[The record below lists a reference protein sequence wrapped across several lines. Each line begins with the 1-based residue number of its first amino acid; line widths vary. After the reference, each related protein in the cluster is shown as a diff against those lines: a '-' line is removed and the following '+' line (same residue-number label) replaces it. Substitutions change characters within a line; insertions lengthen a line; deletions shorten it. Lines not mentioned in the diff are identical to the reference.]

1 MKDNQI
7 LKASID
13 EILAV
18 DFIDI
23 TDASRIKEYDIRN
36 VRGSIR
42 LRTGQFI
49 SPDEIKS
56 LKAKVKSIKFPS
68 K

>member
-7 LKASID
+7 LKATID
-13 EILAV
+13 EIINAE
-18 DFIDI
+18 FIDI
-23 TDASRIKEYDIRN
+23 SDASRIREYDISN

-49 SPDEIKS
+49 NPDE
-56 LKAKVKSIKFPS
+56 VKKMKERVKKIKFPS

>member
-7 LKASID
+7 LKASTE
-13 EILAV
+13 EILAM
-18 DFIDI
+18 DFIDM
-23 TDASRIKEYDIRN
+23 TDASKIQEYDIRN

-42 LRTGQFI
+42 LRTGHII
-49 SPDEIKS
+49 SPDEVKS
-56 LKAKVKSIKFPS
+56 MKEKVKNIKFPN